1 MKNLIAFIKAYIQ
14 ANYKTFLIN
23 ILQLVAVLAVVAIL
37 QAVLGKE
44 LVDLSVLA
52 LILWFQ
58 IKKKATKVS
67 VTTTTTTT
75 AAPTVASK

>member
-1 MKNLIAFIKAYIQ
+1 MKNLIAFVKAYIQ

-23 ILQLVAVLAVVAIL
+23 VLQLLAVILVVAIL

-44 LVDLSVLA
+44 LVNLSVLA

-58 IKKKATKVS
+58 IKKKTTKVS
-67 VTTTTTTT
+67 VTTTTTT
-75 AAPTVASK
+75 AAPKVAGK